1 MPPTRFVV
9 APLPQAAQ
17 PPQLRTSLLRSRKEF
32 KRAEGAN
39 SGDFGADGVGSEA
52 QAAGPQQIQLGK
64 RGLFTF

>member
-32 KRAEGAN
+32 KRAEGA
-39 SGDFGADGVGSEA
+39 SASPLPLQRAAESLVLLLRPA
-52 QAAGPQQIQLGK
+52 QQ
-64 RGLFTF
+64 